1 MPRRGLKIRTW
12 DDVIDHLMDI
22 NARHMVRKDSKSPY
36 LCVKDKI
43 TKKQVSLRPLIHSN
57 IDQVIKVEKL
67 IEHLGNQDWNYSVPI
82 EKQIEYLEIII

>member
-67 IEHLGNQDWNYSVPI
+67 IESDNEFQFYGKVNQKLSHLLQQD
-82 EKQIEYLEIII
+82 